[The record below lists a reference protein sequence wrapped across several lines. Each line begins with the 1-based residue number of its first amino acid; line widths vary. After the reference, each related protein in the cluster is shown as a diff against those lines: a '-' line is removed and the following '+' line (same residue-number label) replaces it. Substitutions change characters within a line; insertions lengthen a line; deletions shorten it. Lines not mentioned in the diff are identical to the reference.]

1 MSEQNNRHSDNRHDD
16 PHDAPHEDRAEHL
29 ADLPEINESDGDLAD
44 HRRPLLN
51 AARMG
56 AIGLVVIT
64 VVSLAFWGNSS
75 GLEGLWGVLLGAAIG
90 GGFVLA
96 TVGVVLLT
104 ANTSPQT
111 TMIATLGSWLLKVI
125 AVLGILLI
133 LRDMDF
139 FDHTAMAVTVIAA
152 LVVALAAETVGVIR
166 TNVTNV

>member
-1 MSEQNNRHSDNRHDD
+1 MSEQNSDQTS
-16 PHDAPHEDRAEHL
+16 
-29 ADLPEINESDGDLAD
+29 DLPDINESEGDLAD

-56 AIGLVVIT
+56 GIGVAVIT
-64 VVSLAFWGNSS
+64 VISLAFWGNSS

-111 TMIATLGSWLLKVI
+111 TMIATLGSWLLKIVV
-125 AVLGILLI
+125 VLGVLLV

-152 LVVALAAETVGVIR
+152 LVVALGAETVGVIR